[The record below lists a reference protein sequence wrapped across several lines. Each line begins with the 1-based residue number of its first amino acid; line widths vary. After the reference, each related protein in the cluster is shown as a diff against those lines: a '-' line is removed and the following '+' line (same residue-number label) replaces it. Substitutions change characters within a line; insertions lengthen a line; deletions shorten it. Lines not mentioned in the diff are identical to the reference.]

1 MKTNLTNSYLAVLL
15 VVVLFSA
22 CVKDTDF
29 DQAEDI
35 AVTPIVELD
44 LIHFDLPAMRFFDTV
59 ASSPVLTVRDTTDLE
74 FLNDEEISANLERV
88 EFFFKFTNGIQRS
101 FQVDFQFLSEQNDT
115 TYVSQ
120 TTVSQGNTSNP
131 VVTEY
136 IDNVE
141 GTSLEQL
148 TLAEKVVISVTIPS
162 SNANL
167 DGNIKLQSKATYYLE
182 F

>member
-88 EFFFKFTNGIQRS
+88 EF
-101 FQVDFQFLSEQNDT
+101 
-115 TYVSQ
+115 
-120 TTVSQGNTSNP
+120 
-131 VVTEY
+131 
-136 IDNVE
+136 
-141 GTSLEQL
+141 
-148 TLAEKVVISVTIPS
+148 S
-162 SNANL
+162 SNL
-167 DGNIKLQSKATYYLE
+167 PME
-182 F
+182 FSVLFK